1 MTAASEKRFLPNAG
15 AAPSVTHFAET
26 FPKIPALVFDY
37 KSCGKAGCCCQRGEL
52 HGPYV
57 YLRWR
62 EGRRQRRRYVPVAEV
77 DAVQTIIA
85 RRRWDRVIERDAFA
99 DDLALWRRLTALRRR
114 LDAELAARW
123 GES

>member
-1 MTAASEKRFLPNAG
+1 MINLKKRFLSDNQVPPRRA
-15 AAPSVTHFAET
+15 TEFAET
-26 FPKIPALVFDY
+26 FPKIPALITQY
-37 KSCGKAGCCCQRGEL
+37 TRCGKADCRCQRGEL

-57 YLRWR
+57 FLRWR

-77 DAVQTIIA
+77 DAVQKIIV
-85 RRRWDRVIERDAFA
+85 RRRWERAVERDAFA

-123 GES
+123 EES